1 MRFVWA
7 VVAFVLATLLI
18 GAGIAQRTLF
28 LGPSSEELVLET
40 SQPEPYT
47 LIDSAVLRTQPGL
60 QSLII
65 RGEGELFAA
74 YGRTPDME
82 AWLADATY
90 NSITLDEDGAPVTTV
105 VEPEAAEGADGD
117 AGATPAP
124 TETPTADPAA
134 PVAGRNPA
142 GSDLW
147 LDSFAEQDQIITDT
161 VLPEGTSILIARDGT
176 EPAPDDIVVSW
187 PLDDSTPMA
196 GPLMAA
202 GGLMLAIGIVL
213 YILGIRHQRRGR
225 GPRRKGPG
233 PLPVTEPI
241 DVAIDKVPE
250 NEAIEQKLSG
260 DGATPGETE
269 SAPEQ
274 KSEEGTAKRVGRI
287 RRRRLALP
295 ALALVAVVATG
306 CSADSWPQFGG
317 ETATPSPTPTVIAPD
332 NQKPPAVTEAQA
344 KRILESISGTV
355 ATADAELDIDSAA
368 TRLDGAAL
376 TARRT
381 DYTLRGAIADRPAPA
396 VIPTDD
402 VEILLP
408 QATDTWPRTVL
419 MLSKSNEDESVAP
432 VIMTMKQQDP
442 WSNYKVSY
450 LAEMQASVEL
460 PALAPAWAGTTLVP
474 PDTTFL
480 SIAPNELAAAFS
492 DVVDAGDQSPSYD
505 LFDDGTHELATTIQ
519 ASRQSVVDG
528 LAEKKAAE
536 TSKAEFGMEPSA
548 DEPVSM
554 ATLDSG
560 AIVSV
565 SVLDS
570 ETITPTSADA
580 VIKFGDDPVAKALTG
595 VDQSAKGVKTT
606 YSMQLFFSVPTQV
619 SGEQIR
625 LLAVHQDVLSVEV
638 IK

>member
-47 LIDSAVLRTQPGL
+47 LIDGAVLRTQPGV

-74 YGRTPDME
+74 YGRTADME
-82 AWLADATY
+82 AWLSDATY

-105 VEPEAAEGADGD
+105 VEPEQAEDAQGD
-117 AGATPAP
+117 ATP
-124 TETPTADPAA
+124 TPTATPSEDPAA
-134 PVAGRNPA
+134 AAVGRNPA

-147 LDSFAEQDQIITDT
+147 LDSFAEQDQIISDSQ
-161 VLPEGTSILIARDGT
+161 LPEGTSMLIARDGT

-187 PLDDSTPMA
+187 PLDDSTPLA

-250 NEAIEQKLSG
+250 REAIEDKPSA
-260 DGATPGETE
+260 DDAAEPASDATPE
-269 SAPEQ
+269 P
-274 KSEEGTAKRVGRI
+274 KPEEGTAKRVGLT
-287 RRRRLALP
+287 RRRRLAIP

-306 CSADSWPQFGG
+306 CSADSWPQFGA
-317 ETATPSPTPTVIAPD
+317 ETATPSPTPTVIAPE

-355 ATADAELDIDSAA
+355 ATADTELDIDLAA

-381 DYTLRGAIADRPAPA
+381 DYTLRGAIADRAAPA

-408 QATDTWPRTVL
+408 QATDAWPRTVL
-419 MLSKSNEDESVAP
+419 MLSKSSEDDSVAP

-480 SIAPNELAAAFS
+480 ALAPNELAAAFS
-492 DVVDAGDQSPSYD
+492 DVVDAGDQSASYD

-519 ASRQSVVDG
+519 ASRQSVVDS

-536 TSKAEFGMEPSA
+536 TSKAEFGMEPAA

-565 SVLDS
+565 AVLDS
-570 ETITPTSADA
+570 ETITPTSAEA

>member
-47 LIDSAVLRTQPGL
+47 LIDGAVLRTQPGL

-82 AWLADATY
+82 AWLSDATY
-90 NSITLDEDGAPVTTV
+90 NSITLDADGAPVTTV
-105 VEPEAAEGADGD
+105 VEPEAAEDGGGSD
-117 AGATPAP
+117 ATAA
-124 TETPTADPAA
+124 PTADPAA
-134 PVAGRNPA
+134 PTAGRNPA

-161 VLPEGTSILIARDGT
+161 QLPEGTSILIARDGT

-187 PLDDSTPMA
+187 PLDDSTPLA

-250 NEAIEQKLSG
+250 NEAIEQKPSE
-260 DGATPGETE
+260 DKADAE
-269 SAPEQ
+269 SERVPEQ
-274 KSEEGTAKRVGRI
+274 KSEEGTAKRVGLA
-287 RRRRLALP
+287 RRRRLAIP

-306 CSADSWPQFGG
+306 CSADSWPQFGA
-317 ETATPSPTPTVIAPD
+317 ETATPSPTPTVIAPE

-355 ATADAELDIDSAA
+355 ATADTDLDIDAAA

-408 QATDTWPRTVL
+408 QATDAWPRTVL
-419 MLSKSNEDESVAP
+419 MLSKSNEDDSVAP

-492 DVVDAGDQSPSYD
+492 DVVDAGDQSASYD

-519 ASRQSVVDG
+519 ASRQSVVDS